1 MLCIEHLGILLT
13 IQVRHGA
20 VVKVM
25 DKACEWVLIT
35 VLDDEDVANTN
46 VAMEDLSVL
55 AS

>member
-13 IQVRHGA
+13 IRVQHGT

-25 DKACEWVLIT
+25 DKACEGVLIT